1 MRDAAFSR
9 GGELVVPALTLE
21 LEDGARLAHT
31 FDSATQAEVAALM
44 ACGIVRATE
53 GTVFIGEFDPRIQ
66 PTQCKHLASYAPHE
80 AVASEFSSFEQFIDY
95 RAALWGIEPALALTR
110 AREAL
115 EKLGGLHEAF
125 AYPLA
130 GALIAE
136 PKLLVLDRPQA
147 AYAAAILG
155 AAGSCAVFSTHLVAS
170 EARAFS

>member
-1 MRDAAFSR
+1 M
-9 GGELVVPALTLE
+9 
-21 LEDGARLAHT
+21 
-31 FDSATQAEVAALM
+31 
-44 ACGIVRATE
+44 
-53 GTVFIGEFDPRIQ
+53 
-66 PTQCKHLASYAPHE
+66 
-80 AVASEFSSFEQFIDY
+80 
-95 RAALWGIEPALALTR
+95 WGIEPALALTR